1 MAQMSITISQVSPVD
16 TKRATA
22 TVAKY
27 REAGLGSNRSNWDRI
42 TQMLACVL
50 TVLRG
55 GEAEITAITDRD
67 GNPFPW
73 GKLPY
78 HTAHRAMS
86 EAILR
91 KHWNDIYVVGLRD
104 CVQVGNVVTGET
116 TTTNAERVF
125 FIPASR
131 K

>member
-27 REAGLGSNRSNWDRI
+27 REAGLGSNRGNWDRV

-55 GEAEITAITDRD
+55 GTAEVTATVDSD
-67 GNPFPW
+67 GNAFAW

-86 EAILR
+86 GAILR
-91 KHWNDIYVVGLRD
+91 NHWNDVYVVGLRD

-125 FIPASR
+125 FLPAE
-131 K
+131 

>member
-22 TVAKY
+22 LVAEY
-27 REAGLGSNRSNWDRI
+27 REAGLGSNRGNWTRTLRI
-42 TQMLACVL
+42 LAMVL

-55 GEAEITAITDRD
+55 KSLEATAEFLVVD
-67 GNPFPW
+67 GARG
-73 GKLPY
+73 GKALY

-86 EAILR
+86 SGLLR
-91 KHWNDIYVVGLRD
+91 PHWNDIYVVGLRD

-116 TTTNAERVF
+116 TTTSAERVF
-125 FIPASR
+125 FVPASR
-131 K
+131 E

>member
-22 TVAKY
+22 LVAKY
-27 REAGLGSNRSNWDRI
+27 RESGLGSNRGNWARTI
-42 TQMLACVL
+42 QVLAFVL

-55 GEAEITAITDRD
+55 KSVETTLA
-67 GNPFPW
+67 FPLADDARG
-73 GKLPY
+73 GKALY

-86 EAILR
+86 SGLLR
-91 KHWNDIYVVGLRD
+91 PYWDDIYVVGLRD
-104 CVQVGNVVTGET
+104 CVQVGDVVTGET

-125 FIPASR
+125 FLPASR
-131 K
+131 E